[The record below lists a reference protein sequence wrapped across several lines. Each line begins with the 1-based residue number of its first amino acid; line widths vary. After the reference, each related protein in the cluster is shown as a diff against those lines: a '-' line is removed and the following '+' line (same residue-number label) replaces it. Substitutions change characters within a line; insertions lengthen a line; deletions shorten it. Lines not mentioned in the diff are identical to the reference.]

1 MKFTVIENVYD
12 VVYRVNVNVMND
24 NDEYGLMNDVQIYGN
39 DEVFNY

>member
-24 NDEYGLMNDVQIYGN
+24 NDEYDLMNDVQIYGN
-39 DEVFNY
+39 DKVFNY